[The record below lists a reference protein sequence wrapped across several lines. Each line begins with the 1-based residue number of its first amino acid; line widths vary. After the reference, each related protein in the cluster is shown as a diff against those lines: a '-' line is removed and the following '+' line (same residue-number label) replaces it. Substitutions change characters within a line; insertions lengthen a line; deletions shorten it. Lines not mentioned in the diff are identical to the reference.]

1 MAAAMDAKPAAPRL
15 NVPPSMA
22 GALRLD
28 PMASPSPSRRLAEAP
43 KTPSPSKTTTYSDRF
58 IPCRSSSRLQNFAL
72 LDSPTASKEDTPY
85 SRLLR
90 AELFGPDSPAPS
102 SPASPNANNNLFRFK
117 KDHSAPTSPFAA
129 AAQLD
134 CTAGSGEVA
143 SPQKQPRKV
152 PKTPHKVPMPSF
164 LSFPSDIHDQCHLFF
179 LCLFA
184 AILQTPPALPT
195 HQVLDAPS
203 LLDDFY
209 LNLVDWSSQ
218 NMLAVGLGTCVY
230 LWSASNSKVTK
241 LCDLGPRDSVC
252 AVHWSREGSYLAIGT
267 GLGDVQIWDSSRC
280 KRIRNMGGHQ
290 TRTGVLAWSSCIL
303 SSGSRD
309 KNILQ
314 HDIRVP
320 NDYISKFSGHRS
332 EVCGLKWSH
341 DDRELA
347 SGGNDNQLLVCN
359 LAWCKNVNEI
369 VSTHGYSQNQI
380 MVWKYPSMSKVATLT
395 GHTMRVLYLA
405 TSPDG
410 QTIVTGAGDE
420 TLRFWNIF
428 PSVKT
433 QTPVRDVGLWSF
445 SRSHIR

>member
-1 MAAAMDAKPAAPRL
+1 MAAAADAKPRL

-22 GALRLD
+22 AALRLD
-28 PMASPSPSRRLAEAP
+28 SLVAGAGPGASPSPSPSRRLAEAP
-43 KTPSPSKTTTYSDRF
+43 KTPSPSKTTYSDRF
-58 IPCRSSSRLQNFAL
+58 IPCRSSSRLHNFAL
-72 LDSPTASKEDTPY
+72 LDSPKSDATTY

-90 AELFGPDSPAPS
+90 AELFGPDSPGPAPAAA
-102 SPASPNANNNLFRFK
+102 PASPNTNLFRFK
-117 KDHSAPTSPFAA
+117 KDHSAATSPGFAA
-129 AAQLD
+129 AHQD
-134 CTAGSGEVA
+134 CTPGSGETTA
-143 SPQKQPRKV
+143 SPHKPPRKV
-152 PKTPHKVPMPSF
+152 PKTPHKV
-164 LSFPSDIHDQCHLFF
+164 
-179 LCLFA
+179 
-184 AILQTPPALPT
+184 
-195 HQVLDAPS
+195 LDAPS
-203 LLDDFY
+203 LQDDFY

-290 TRTGVLAWSSCIL
+290 TRAGVLAWSSCIL

-320 NDYISKFSGHRS
+320 SDYISKFSGHRS

-347 SGGNDNQLLVCN
+347 SGGNDNQLLVWN
-359 LAWCKNVNEI
+359 QRSQQPVLRLTEHTAAVKAIAWSPHQQSLLA
-369 VSTHGYSQNQI
+369 SGGGTADRF
-380 MVWKYPSMSKVATLT
+380 ATL
-395 GHTMRVLYLA
+395 
-405 TSPDG
+405 P
-410 QTIVTGAGDE
+410 GA
-420 TLRFWNIF
+420 
-428 PSVKT
+428 KM
-433 QTPVRDVGLWSF
+433 
-445 SRSHIR
+445 